1 MQLERIEISGFRGI
15 KRMSL
20 AFDELTT
27 LIGENTWGKS
37 SLLDALSVVLPSD
50 GVPYHF
56 EMTDFHVDYSV
67 SHPQSQHLQIVL
79 ALKANDKSELN
90 AGRYRK
96 LKPIWVQDEFGVY
109 RIYYRISAT
118 LEQYE
123 TTTNYAFL
131 GLDGNP
137 LKLHHSEKLAQEL
150 MTLHPV
156 IRLRDAR
163 HFDRP
168 FNGNSLNHNAHLPT
182 NVHANN
188 GHANNANGNG
198 NNNPNNGHG
207 NGHNHT
213 TNGHGTNGNA
223 SNGNGNGRQAR
234 IEKRIDNTCRRLMAI
249 PGHVNKGEMRSSLES
264 MQSLIEHYFSFK
276 SVSRKNPRK
285 QRDGLLYSAGA
296 NDQSIHQLV
305 EETKNKQTRLLFM
318 GLLNAYLQAK
328 GPTDLRRCARPLLI
342 LEDPE
347 GRLHPTHLARAW
359 SLMQKLPMQ
368 KILTTNSGDLLAAV
382 PLQSIRRLV
391 RQSDKTIA
399 NQLNMNHFS
408 KDELRRIGFH
418 IRFHRSGALYARC
431 WLLVEGETEVWL
443 FNELANQC
451 GYNLAAE
458 GVQIIEFAQSG
469 LKALIKVAQEF
480 GIDWHVV
487 TDGDAAGKKYAAT
500 VLSKLGNDQER
511 HRLTELPDR
520 DIEHYLYMNGFENF
534 FRDMVKIPYDHPI
547 PAKKVVAKVLK
558 KHAKPDLALAIVSHC
573 ENQGQDCIPLL
584 LRWTLKR
591 VITMAN
597 GNT

>member
-96 LKPIWVQDEFGVY
+96 LKPIWVQDEFGTY

-118 LEQYE
+118 LKQYE
-123 TTTNYAFL
+123 TTTHYAFL
-131 GLDGNP
+131 GIDGNP

-168 FNGNSLNHNAHLPT
+168 FNSKTINQNAVVNGGSSGNA
-182 NVHANN
+182 NVIS
-188 GHANNANGNG
+188 NGNG
-198 NNNPNNGHG
+198 NG
-207 NGHNHT
+207 NHAS
-213 TNGHGTNGNA
+213 NGNA
-223 SNGNGNGRQAR
+223 ANSSGNGNGNGNGRQAR

-249 PGHVNKGEMRSSLES
+249 PGHVNKGEMRSSLDS

-276 SVSRKNPRK
+276 SNSRRNPRK

-368 KILTTNSGDLLAAV
+368 KILTTNSGELLAAV

-418 IRFHRSGALYARC
+418 IRFHRSGALFARC

-500 VLSKLGNDQER
+500 VMSKLGKDQER
-511 HRLTELPDR
+511 HRLTELPDK

-573 ENQGQDCIPLL
+573 ENQGQECIPLL

>member
-96 LKPIWVQDEFGVY
+96 LKPIWVQDEFGVF

-123 TTTNYAFL
+123 TTTHYAFL

-168 FNGNSLNHNAHLPT
+168 FNGKSLNHNAHLPS
-182 NVHANN
+182 N
-188 GHANNANGNG
+188 GHANNANSNGNG
-198 NNNPNNGHG
+198 NG
-207 NGHNHT
+207 NHHASN
-213 TNGHGTNGNA
+213 GTNGNGA
-223 SNGNGNGRQAR
+223 NNGNGRQAR

-276 SVSRKNPRK
+276 STSRRNPRK

-328 GPTDLRRCARPLLI
+328 GPNDLRRCARPLLI

-368 KILTTNSGDLLAAV
+368 KILITNSGDLLAAV

-418 IRFHRSGALYARC
+418 IRFHRSGALFARC

-511 HRLTELPDR
+511 HRLTELPDK
-520 DIEHYLYMNGFENF
+520 DIEHYLYMNGFESF

-547 PAKKVVAKVLK
+547 PPKKVVAKVLK

-573 ENQGQDCIPLL
+573 ENQGQECIPLL

>member
-96 LKPIWVQDEFGVY
+96 LKPIWVQDEFGTY

-118 LEQYE
+118 LKQYE
-123 TTTNYAFL
+123 TTTHYAFL
-131 GLDGNP
+131 GIDGNP

-168 FNGNSLNHNAHLPT
+168 FNSKTINQNAVVNGGSNGNA
-182 NVHANN
+182 NVIS
-188 GHANNANGNG
+188 NGNG
-198 NNNPNNGHG
+198 N
-207 NGHNHT
+207 
-213 TNGHGTNGNA
+213 GTHASNGNA
-223 SNGNGNGRQAR
+223 ANSSGNGNGNGNGRQAR

-249 PGHVNKGEMRSSLES
+249 PGHVNKGEMRSSLDS

-276 SVSRKNPRK
+276 SNSRRNPRK

-368 KILTTNSGDLLAAV
+368 KILTTNSGELLAAV

-418 IRFHRSGALYARC
+418 IRFHRSGALFARC

-500 VLSKLGNDQER
+500 VMSKLGKDQER
-511 HRLTELPDR
+511 HRLTELPDK

-573 ENQGQDCIPLL
+573 ENQGQECIPLL

>member
-15 KRMSL
+15 KRLSL

-37 SLLDALSVVLPSD
+37 SLLDALSVVLPAD
-50 GVPYHF
+50 GIPYHF
-56 EMTDFHVDYSV
+56 EMPDFHVDYSV

-79 ALKANDKSELN
+79 SLKANDKSELN

-96 LKPIWVQDEFGVY
+96 LKPIWVQDEFGVF

-123 TTTNYAFL
+123 TTTHYAFL
-131 GLDGNP
+131 DLEGNP

-163 HFDRP
+163 HFERP
-168 FNGNSLNHNAHLPT
+168 FNMHSAK
-182 NVHANN
+182 
-188 GHANNANGNG
+188 
-198 NNNPNNGHG
+198 
-207 NGHNHT
+207 
-213 TNGHGTNGNA
+213 
-223 SNGNGNGRQAR
+223 SNGNGNGNGNGQANGNTR
-234 IEKRIDNTCRRLMAI
+234 VEKRIDNTCRRLMAI
-249 PGHVNKGEMRSSLES
+249 PGHVNKGEMRSSLNS

-276 SVSRKNPRK
+276 SLTRKNPRK
-285 QRDGLLYSAGA
+285 PRDGLLYSSGA
-296 NDQSIHQLV
+296 NDKSIHQIV
-305 EETKNKQTRLLFM
+305 EETKNKQTQLLFM

-359 SLMQKLPMQ
+359 SLLQKLPMQ

-391 RQSDKTIA
+391 RQSDKTVA
-399 NQLNMNHFS
+399 NQLSTNKFC

-469 LKALIKVAQEF
+469 LKALIKVAKEF

-487 TDGDAAGKKYAAT
+487 TDGDAAGKKYAST
-500 VLSKLGNDQER
+500 VISQLGHDQER
-511 HRLTELPDR
+511 HRLTELPDK
-520 DIEHYLYMNGFENF
+520 DIEHYLYANGFEHF

-547 PAKKVVAKVLK
+547 PAKKVVMKVLK

-573 ENQGQDCIPLL
+573 ESRGQECIPLL

>member
-96 LKPIWVQDEFGVY
+96 LKPIWVQDEFGVF

-123 TTTNYAFL
+123 TTTHYAFL

-168 FNGNSLNHNAHLPT
+168 FNSKTINQNAVVHVGSNGDSNVSSNGIGNGN
-182 NVHANN
+182 HANN
-188 GHANNANGNG
+188 GRTVNSSGNGNG
-198 NNNPNNGHG
+198 
-207 NGHNHT
+207 
-213 TNGHGTNGNA
+213 
-223 SNGNGNGRQAR
+223 NGNGNGRQAR

-249 PGHVNKGEMRSSLES
+249 PGHVNKGEMRSSLDS

-276 SVSRKNPRK
+276 SNSRRNPRK

-328 GPTDLRRCARPLLI
+328 GPNDLRRCARPLLI

-418 IRFHRSGALYARC
+418 IRFHRSGALFARC

-511 HRLTELPDR
+511 HRLTELPDK

-547 PAKKVVAKVLK
+547 PPKKVVAKVLK

-573 ENQGQDCIPLL
+573 ENQGQECIPLL

>member
-96 LKPIWVQDEFGVY
+96 LKPIWVQDEFGTY

-123 TTTNYAFL
+123 TTTHYAFL

-168 FNGNSLNHNAHLPT
+168 FNSKTINQNAAINGGSNGNA
-182 NVHANN
+182 NVIS
-188 GHANNANGNG
+188 NGNG
-198 NNNPNNGHG
+198 NGT
-207 NGHNHT
+207 HT
-213 TNGHGTNGNA
+213 SNGNA
-223 SNGNGNGRQAR
+223 ASSSGNGNGNGNGNGRQAR

-249 PGHVNKGEMRSSLES
+249 PGHVNKGEMRSSLDS

-276 SVSRKNPRK
+276 SNSRRNPRK

-418 IRFHRSGALYARC
+418 IRFHRSGALFARC

-500 VLSKLGNDQER
+500 VMSKLGKDQER
-511 HRLTELPDR
+511 HRLTELPDK

-573 ENQGQDCIPLL
+573 ENQGQECIPLL